1 MESILL
7 ALAINLASPVPADPY
22 AFLSCEQAQDMIIR
36 VYLSE
41 DLTERQKQEVAE
53 ELLGVAPAKCAVP
66 QLTTARGWSA
76 PLILE

>member
-1 MESILL
+1 MEPILL
-7 ALAINLASPVPADPY
+7 ALAINLANPVPADPY

-53 ELLGVAPAKCAVP
+53 EL
-66 QLTTARGWSA
+66 
-76 PLILE
+76 